1 MILKFPDLNT
11 LRLALI
17 SGAVPSSVSKTP
29 ASAGYDEQEALWVET
44 NVALPRS
51 VQNDLKRLGVQVARA
66 SGSTATAEVTCWPEL
81 LPLQTDNGPFD
92 RPEQTPVLFDLPSG
106 EQLSRFVTEVL

>member
-17 SGAVPSSVSKTP
+17 SGAVPPGVSQTA

-44 NVALPRS
+44 NAALPKTA
-51 VQNDLKRLGVQVARA
+51 QNQLKKLGVQVARA
-66 SGSTATAEVTCWPEL
+66 SGSTAIGDVTCWPEL
-81 LPLQTDNGPFD
+81 LPLQADNGPLD
-92 RPEQTPVLFDLPSG
+92 RPEQNEAQHEG
-106 EQLSRFVTEVL
+106 